1 MTSSWLAP
9 RRILLNLL
17 TVLVVVVA
25 GLSLLNSL
33 FQSPPQTQLDL
44 IQTHLAL
51 QASRTLDN
59 PEYQPLASP
68 LLGSDLVG
76 VAAQRYAKTTDQL
89 NARIQRL
96 QGTLQ
101 KDNLQDNSQPPA
113 GLYQL
118 QVELDALRLRT
129 GILAVYRQEVEQAL
143 GYWQAV
149 STLELDPTAQAL
161 AGLWG
166 NPQRI
171 VPDAEVALRS
181 GLDGWFRG
189 IALQRLYT
197 LQQRTDALNT
207 LNQDQEQR
215 AIAAL
220 TRLILVGGIPIVG
233 IGLGIVILLG
243 WVGWHLWHKQPLVG
257 ARWKVVP
264 WSGVAVQGVLT
275 GWFVGFFGL
284 GWLVPQLYV
293 GMLGI
298 PAGQLNP
305 LQRSVELLLTYL
317 SSAGVGLGL
326 IIRVAR
332 ADPQPIP
339 PSQGSAA
346 ASEPPALGDESQLES
361 LPSTRSTWPETP
373 LPETLLQTP
382 LQGQDLFRFRVW
394 DPWPLWGIGAYLA
407 AMPMVLVAGALSQV
421 LLPEGGGGNPLLPLL
436 LQSQGWQT
444 RLIFFGVVSVC
455 APVFEEILFRGFVLP
470 SLSQWIPMWGA
481 VGISAVLFAAAHL
494 SLADL
499 LPLTALGLVLGIVY
513 SRSRNLLAP
522 MLLHSLWNTGSLV
535 ALVALGQAI

>member
-1 MTSSWLAP
+1 M
-9 RRILLNLL
+9 NLL

-25 GLSLLNSL
+25 GLSLLTSL
-33 FQSPPQTQLDL
+33 AQSPPQTQLDL

-51 QASRTLDN
+51 QASRTLDD
-59 PEYQPLASP
+59 PEYQPLAGP
-68 LLGSDLVG
+68 LLGSDLVEI
-76 VAAQRYAKTTDQL
+76 AAQRYAKTTDQL
-89 NARIQRL
+89 SARIQRL
-96 QGTLQ
+96 QANLPKHDPQDTLQ
-101 KDNLQDNSQPPA
+101 VNTQSPP
-113 GLYQL
+113 GLYRL
-118 QVELDALRLRT
+118 QVELDALQLRT

-143 GYWQAV
+143 AYWQAV
-149 STLELDPTAQAL
+149 STQELEPTAQAL

-171 VPDAEVALRS
+171 VPEAEVALRS

-233 IGLGIVILLG
+233 IALGIIILLG

-257 ARWKVVP
+257 SGWRVP

-284 GWLVPQLYV
+284 GWLVPQVYV

-326 IIRVAR
+326 ITRVAR
-332 ADPQPIP
+332 ADPQPV
-339 PSQGSAA
+339 PSSSA
-346 ASEPPALGDESQLES
+346 SPALGDESQLES

-373 LPETLLQTP
+373 LPETLLS
-382 LQGQDLFRFRVW
+382 GQDLFRFRVW
-394 DPWPLWGIGAYLA
+394 DPWPLWGVGAYLA
-407 AMPMVLVAGALSQV
+407 AMPLVLVAGALSQV

-436 LQSQGWQT
+436 LQSQGWQA
-444 RLIFFGVVSVC
+444 RLVFFGVVSVC

-481 VGISAVLFAAAHL
+481 VGVSAVLFAAAHL

>member
-59 PEYQPLASP
+59 PEYQPLATP

-76 VAAQRYAKTTDQL
+76 IAAQRYAKTTDQL
-89 NARIQRL
+89 NARIQRF
-96 QGTLQ
+96 QATLPKSQ
-101 KDNLQDNSQPPA
+101 KDDPLSTQPPP

-129 GILAVYRQEVEQAL
+129 GILAAYRQELEQAL
-143 GYWQAV
+143 GYWQSV
-149 STLELDPTAQAL
+149 STLDLDPTAQAL

-220 TRLILVGGIPIVG
+220 TRLLLVGGIPILG
-233 IGLGIVILLG
+233 IALGIVILLG
-243 WVGWHLWHKQPLVG
+243 WVGWHLWHKRPLLG
-257 ARWKVVP
+257 SGWRVP
-264 WSGVAVQGVLT
+264 WSGVDVQGVLT

-332 ADPQPIP
+332 ADPP
-339 PSQGSAA
+339 PSQGSPAT
-346 ASEPPALGDESQLES
+346 SEAPTLADESQLES
-361 LPSTRSTWPETP
+361 LPSTRSTWPEIP
-373 LPETLLQTP
+373 SAEIPSAETLLQR
-382 LQGQDLFRFRVW
+382 QDLFRFRVW
-394 DPWPLWGIGAYLA
+394 DPWPLWGTAAYLA

-522 MLLHSLWNTGSLV
+522 MLIHSLWNTGSLV